1 MKKVFKVFAIIL
13 VIVILGVACLLVYV
27 KTALPNVGAAPD
39 LKVEQ
44 SPDRIKRGE
53 YLANHVTLCIDC
65 HSERDYSKWSG
76 PIVPGTFGKGGEAFT
91 QDMGFPGKF
100 YARNIS
106 QSHLAGWTDGDIYRL
121 ITTGVTKDN
130 KAIFSI
136 MPYENYG
143 KMDPEDIKDIIAYIR
158 TLKPQSNEPPASE
171 ADFPMNFILNTI
183 PHKATEGKLPS
194 SSDQLAYGAYL
205 TNAAG
210 CNICHTKQEKGKIVG
225 ELFAGGF
232 EFKFPDGSMVTSA
245 NITPDNETGIGRLT
259 EASFLARFKQY
270 TDSSYHPGTLKPGD
284 MQTVMPWT
292 MFAGMDSTDL
302 KAIYAY
308 LRTIKPVKNE
318 INRWKPKA

>member
-1 MKKVFKVFAIIL
+1 MKKVFKVLAII
-13 VIVILGVACLLVYV
+13 ICIIIFGVACLLVYV
-27 KTALPNVGAAPD
+27 KAALPDVGAAPD

-44 SPDRIKRGE
+44 SADRIKRGE

-65 HSERDYSKWSG
+65 HSQRDYTKFSG
-76 PIVPGTFGKGGEAFT
+76 PLVPNTLGKGGEAFT

-106 QSHLAGWTDGDIYRL
+106 QSHLANWTDGDIYRL

-130 KAIFSI
+130 KAIFSV

-143 KMDPEDIKDIIAYIR
+143 KMDPEDIRDIIAYIR
-158 TLKPQSNEPPASE
+158 TLKPQSNEPPKSE

-183 PHKATEGKLPS
+183 PHKAAPGKRPS

-205 TNAAG
+205 TNAAA
-210 CNICHTKQEKGKIVG
+210 CNVCHTKQEKGKIVG

-232 EFKFPDGSMVTSA
+232 EFKFPDGSMAISA

-259 EASFLARFKQY
+259 EDAFIARFKQY
-270 TDSSYHPGTLKPGD
+270 TDSSYHASNLKPGD

-292 MFAGMDSTDL
+292 MYAGMDSTDL
-302 KAIYAY
+302 KAIYTY

-318 INRWKPKA
+318 VAHWKPKA